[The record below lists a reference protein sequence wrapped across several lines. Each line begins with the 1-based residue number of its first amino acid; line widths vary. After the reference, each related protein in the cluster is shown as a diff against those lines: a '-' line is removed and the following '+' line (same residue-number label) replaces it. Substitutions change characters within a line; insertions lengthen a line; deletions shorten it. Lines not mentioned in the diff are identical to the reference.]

1 MFYNYFL
8 PVCGVFFVEQNVL
21 VLMTSTNFFLMDHVL
36 VVYLKIHSQI
46 QGHLDFC
53 YFLSVLCFTFRSVIH
68 FDFLWKI

>member
-46 QGHLDFC
+46 QGLTG
-53 YFLSVLCFTFRSVIH
+53 FLLFFECFMFYI
-68 FDFLWKI
+68 